1 MPKRPRDHFFRN
13 PARRPRTGPI
23 GLDSLPPTLV
33 EQVLSYIYPEGCLD
47 CKQKSQLQRMAE
59 RMFEGFAHNHQVMV
73 FGRQALD
80 VLTASGS
87 LRDGM
92 WHYRERL
99 DTFQGALHDRFVDY
113 CRWQLSEQSTGPVP
127 HHEFRALQ
135 ITVDR
140 REPCEGREL
149 ILEQVLLRPK
159 VRSFGRSYC
168 DDHLEEAAG
177 LDRMTSDPVE
187 LTREQLDGEE
197 AARAQRSQQHRAK
210 TSVQHAEPR
219 QGTRG

>member
-1 MPKRPRDHFFRN
+1 MQKR
-13 PARRPRTGPI
+13 
-23 GLDSLPPTLV
+23 
-33 EQVLSYIYPEGCLD
+33 
-47 CKQKSQLQRMAE
+47 QLQRMAE

-99 DTFQGALHDRFVDY
+99 D
-113 CRWQLSEQSTGPVP
+113 CRWQLSEQSMGRVP

-140 REPCEGREL
+140 REPCEGRSSSWS
-149 ILEQVLLRPK
+149 R
-159 VRSFGRSYC
+159 RC
-168 DDHLEEAAG
+168 
-177 LDRMTSDPVE
+177 SD
-187 LTREQLDGEE
+187 
-197 AARAQRSQQHRAK
+197 QRSGPSAGATATIISRRRPAL
-210 TSVQHAEPR
+210 TA
-219 QGTRG
+219 

>member
-1 MPKRPRDHFFRN
+1 MQKR
-13 PARRPRTGPI
+13 
-23 GLDSLPPTLV
+23 
-33 EQVLSYIYPEGCLD
+33 
-47 CKQKSQLQRMAE
+47 QLQRMAE

-73 FGRQALD
+73 FGQQALD
-80 VLTASGS
+80 VLTVSGS

-99 DTFQGALHDRFVDY
+99 DTFQGALHDCFVDY

-149 ILEQVLLRPK
+149 ILEQALLRPK

-168 DDHLEEAAG
+168 DDRLEEAAG

-187 LTREQLDGEE
+187 LTREPGNSSTARRRRRSEGTSPP
-197 AARAQRSQQHRAK
+197 ARAQRSQQHRAK
-210 TSVQHAEPR
+210 TAAEPAKP
-219 QGTRG
+219 

>member
-1 MPKRPRDHFFRN
+1 MPKRPREHFFRN

-23 GLDSLPPTLV
+23 GLDSLPPTLI
-33 EQVLSYIYPEGCLD
+33 EQVLSYVYPEGCLEFM
-47 CKQKSQLQRMAE
+47 QKRQLQRMAE

-99 DTFQGALHDRFVDY
+99 D
-113 CRWQLSEQSTGPVP
+113 CRWQLSEQSMGRVP

-149 ILEQVLLRPK
+149 ILEQALLRPK

-168 DDHLEEAAG
+168 DDHLQEAAG
-177 LDRMTSDPVE
+177 LDRMTSDPVQ
-187 LTREQLDGEE
+187 LTWEQLDGEE
-197 AARAQRSQQHRAK
+197 EVA
-210 TSVQHAEPR
+210 V
-219 QGTRG
+219 

>member
-1 MPKRPRDHFFRN
+1 M
-13 PARRPRTGPI
+13 I
-23 GLDSLPPTLV
+23 
-33 EQVLSYIYPEGCLD
+33 
-47 CKQKSQLQRMAE
+47 
-59 RMFEGFAHNHQVMV
+59 

-149 ILEQVLLRPK
+149 ILEQALLRPK

-168 DDHLEEAAG
+168 PA
-177 LDRMTSDPVE
+177 
-187 LTREQLDGEE
+187 LT
-197 AARAQRSQQHRAK
+197 A
-210 TSVQHAEPR
+210 
-219 QGTRG
+219 

>member
-1 MPKRPRDHFFRN
+1 
-13 PARRPRTGPI
+13 
-23 GLDSLPPTLV
+23 
-33 EQVLSYIYPEGCLD
+33 
-47 CKQKSQLQRMAE
+47 MAE

-73 FGRQALD
+73 LGRQALD

-92 WHYRERL
+92 WHYRGRL
-99 DTFQGALHDRFVDY
+99 DAFQGALHDRFVNY

-140 REPCEGREL
+140 REPCEGL
-149 ILEQVLLRPK
+149 ILEQALLRPK

-168 DDHLEEAAG
+168 DDHLQEAAG
-177 LDRMTSDPVE
+177 QDRMTSDPVE

-197 AARAQRSQQHRAK
+197 EVA
-210 TSVQHAEPR
+210 V
-219 QGTRG
+219 

>member
-1 MPKRPRDHFFRN
+1 MPKRPRELFFRN

-23 GLDSLPPTLV
+23 GLDSLPPTLI

-47 CKQKSQLQRMAE
+47 FQQKSQLERMAE

-73 FGRQALD
+73 LGRQALD
-80 VLTASGS
+80 VLTVSGS

-92 WHYRERL
+92 WHYRGRL
-99 DTFQGALHDRFVDY
+99 DAFQGALHDRFVNY
-113 CRWQLSEQSTGPVP
+113 CRWQLREQSTGPVP
-127 HHEFRALQ
+127 HHELRALD

-140 REPCEGREL
+140 RQLCEGREL
-149 ILEQVLLRPK
+149 MLEQALLRAK

-168 DDHLEEAAG
+168 DGHLQEAAG

-187 LTREQLDGEE
+187 LTPARRRGGLRAQ
-197 AARAQRSQQHRAK
+197 APPRAQRSQQHRAK
-210 TSVQHAEPR
+210 MAAEPAKP
-219 QGTRG
+219 

>member
-1 MPKRPRDHFFRN
+1 MVKRPREHFFRN

-23 GLDSLPPTLV
+23 GLDSLPPTLI
-33 EQVLSYIYPEGCLD
+33 EQVLSYVYPEGCLNQM
-47 CKQKSQLQRMAE
+47 QKRQLDRMAQRM
-59 RMFEGFAHNHQVMV
+59 FDGFAHNHQVMV

-92 WHYRERL
+92 WHYRGRL

-113 CRWQLSEQSTGPVP
+113 CLWQLSEQSTGPVP
-127 HHEFRALQ
+127 QHEIRALQ

-149 ILEQVLLRPK
+149 ILEQALLRPK

-168 DDHLEEAAG
+168 DDHLQEAAG
-177 LDRMTSDPVE
+177 LGRMTSDPVKR
-187 LTREQLDGEE
+187 TWKQLDGEE
-197 AARAQRSQQHRAK
+197 EVA
-210 TSVQHAEPR
+210 V
-219 QGTRG
+219 